1 MPQPK
6 TCLAK
11 PKFSGANWDKVI
23 PHIHT
28 YIHTYR
34 QYSCEGGTVHY
45 NIVLNSRR
53 RLVSVT
59 EDRGLKM
66 NPERI

>member
-28 YIHTYR
+28 YIHIDNTVVKEE
-34 QYSCEGGTVHY
+34 QYITILY
-45 NIVLNSRR
+45 
-53 RLVSVT
+53 
-59 EDRGLKM
+59 
-66 NPERI
+66 